1 MPPRVNAKKAKKA
14 RARAKTNASV
24 DVEKSAFDAHES
36 VAAAVLAHVSSVRDR
51 LALACVSR
59 AWRKVVTSEGAWGTC
74 DLVLDSELGRRL
86 TDKRFLRLL
95 RYCGEVKRLE
105 VRDAPATFKAE
116 AFHYRFFKS
125 VLPKFSSSLTDVRL
139 TGCSGVT
146 GERVFVFL
154 GHPRFQLDMPKERR
168 LQSLHLAG
176 CDVKLDYFRHM
187 INFVFDPPF
196 AEEADDR
203 ESLIAACRSPCWNRE
218 CRSPCW
224 NRESVQSIRDLGV
237 CAVCGAYI
245 CGCEVADI
253 PSCDFCGEIMCHGC
267 VDEGATRTY
276 ACEVCRKVFVWCR
289 TCDTDVFVCCN
300 DECKK
305 VTCGECIEIDAPD
318 GYYVHCDFC
327 YKTWCP
333 SCDPDVAIDIE
344 TYCWLG
350 QTGSSFCP
358 ACFKKAGEP
367 EEWCP
372 CRTSWDEGYGFC

>member
-116 AFHYRFFKS
+116 AFHFRHLKS
-125 VLPKFSSSLTDVRL
+125 VLPKFSPSLTDVRL

-146 GERVFVFL
+146 GERVFNFL
-154 GHPRFQLDMPKERR
+154 GVPGFLLDKPKERR

-176 CDVKLDYFRHM
+176 CDVRLDYFQYM
-187 INFVFDPPF
+187 IHAVADPPYCLS
-196 AEEADDR
+196 ADNR
-203 ESLIAACRSPCWNRE
+203 ESLLAANRLDLAPCWNCESVQAVRDFDICAACRVYLC
-218 CRSPCW
+218 
-224 NRESVQSIRDLGV
+224 Q
-237 CAVCGAYI
+237 
-245 CGCEVADI
+245 CEVADSH
-253 PSCDFCGEIMCHGC
+253 SCDFCGEVMCNGC
-267 VDEGATRTY
+267 AVEGGTNTY
-276 ACEVCRKVFVWCR
+276 ACEVCRKAFVWCGACR
-289 TCDTDVFVCCN
+289 STFFVCCE
-300 DECKK
+300 DECQKQ
-305 VTCGECIEIDAPD
+305 TCFECVEAAGDG
-318 GYYVHCDFC
+318 GYYVFC
-327 YKTWCP
+327 FFCEKMWCA
-333 SCDPDVAIDIE
+333 SCDPGVNIDIGTLE
-344 TYCWLG
+344 CSG
-350 QTGSSFCP
+350 EKPRSISHCP
-358 ACFKKAGEP
+358 ACFEKAGKP
-367 EEWCP
+367 EDVIGCNWRE
-372 CRTSWDEGYGFC
+372 RYG